1 MKKIKVNC
9 INTSSAK
16 HVEFGTTLKELVEI
30 FKPHLKYPILGAY
43 VNNCLKDLSYMVS
56 SFIDVEYF
64 DITNQ
69 DGMRMYI
76 RSLNFVLY
84 KAVKDILP
92 KQSKLHILHAVSKGY
107 YCDIRDPGIRKPIS
121 EIILELKKR
130 MIEIIREDLDFVK
143 YKTKTEQA
151 IKVFNKTGL
160 DDKKLLL
167 SQRKRIYTSVY
178 KMDGAINYLHGNLV
192 PSTGYLK
199 TFNLVSYYDGMLLQ
213 VPSLEDPSKTEKKV
227 NQKQLFEVFKEHKA
241 WLQLLDIENVGKLN
255 NYIENKDQGNLIKIA
270 EALHAKKIGKIADK
284 IVRSRSKIKVVL
296 ISGPSASG
304 KTTFSKR
311 LSIQLQVSGLKPV
324 VISLDNYFVNRDKT
338 PIDKNG
344 EYDFESLQAIDI
356 KLFNK
361 HLVDLIKGKKVTIPR
376 FDFHHG
382 HRDENGDELQLGE
395 NSIIII
401 EGIHGLNPGL
411 TPSVENR
418 SKFKI
423 YVSALTQVSIDRH
436 NRINTTD
443 NRLLRRMIRDHNYRN
458 HSALQTLKR
467 WPSVRAGEEKNIF
480 PYQEEADIMFNS
492 SLLYEFCVLKSMAE
506 PLINEIPE
514 NVKEYAEALRLLKF
528 LSFFLPISKEQI
540 PQTSILR
547 EFIGGSSYDY

>member
-1 MKKIKVNC
+1 
-9 INTSSAK
+9 
-16 HVEFGTTLKELVEI
+16 
-30 FKPHLKYPILGAY
+30 
-43 VNNCLKDLSYMVS
+43 
-56 SFIDVEYF
+56 
-64 DITNQ
+64 
-69 DGMRMYI
+69 MYI

-84 KAVKDILP
+84 KAVRDVLP
-92 KQSKLHILHAVSKGY
+92 KEAKLHILHAVSKGY
-107 YCDIRDPGIRKPIS
+107 YCEIRDAGVRKS
-121 EIILELKKR
+121 KAEIVRSVKKR
-130 MIEIIREDLDFVK
+130 MKEIIKEDLNFIK
-143 YKTKTEQA
+143 YKTKTEKA
-151 IKVFNKTGL
+151 IKIFNRAGL
-160 DDKKLLL
+160 DDKELLL

-178 KMDGAINYLHGNLV
+178 KMDGVTNYLHGNLI

-199 TFNLVSYYDGMLLQ
+199 TFNLVQYYDGMLLQ
-213 VPSLEDPSKTEKKV
+213 VPSTEDPTKTVKKV
-227 NQKQLFEVFKEHKA
+227 KQRQLFEVFKEHKS
-241 WLQLLDIENVGKLN
+241 WLSLLNIENVGKLN
-255 NYIENKDQGNLIKIA
+255 HYIENKDESNLIKIA
-270 EALHAKKIGKIADK
+270 EALQEKKIVKIAGKI
-284 IVRSRSKIKVVL
+284 IYSRSKIKVVL

-338 PIDKNG
+338 PVDENG
-344 EYDFESLQAIDI
+344 EYDFESLDAIDI

-361 HLVDLIKGKKVTIPR
+361 HLVDLINGKKVTIPT

-382 HRDENGDELQLGE
+382 KRNKNGEELQLSE

-401 EGIHGLNPGL
+401 EGIHGLNPNL

-418 SKFKI
+418 NKYKI

-492 SLLYEFCVLKSMAE
+492 SLLYEFCVLKSLAE
-506 PLINEIPE
+506 PLIKEIPE
-514 NVKEYAEALRLLKF
+514 NVKEYAEAMRLLKF
-528 LSFFLPISKEQI
+528 LSFFLPIPKKEI
-540 PQTSILR
+540 PQTSLLR

>member
-1 MKKIKVNC
+1 MKKIKANC
-9 INTSSAK
+9 INTGVSK
-16 HVEFGTTLKELVEI
+16 NVIFGTTLQELIEV
-30 FKPHLKYPILGAY
+30 FNPDLKYPVLGAY
-43 VNNCLKDLSYMVS
+43 VNNTLKDLSYMVCCFS
-56 SFIDVEYF
+56 DVEFF
-64 DITNQ
+64 DITTQ

-84 KAVKDILP
+84 KAVRDVLP
-92 KQSKLHILHAVSKGY
+92 KEAKLHILHAVSKGY
-107 YCDIRDPGIRKPIS
+107 YCEIRDAGVRRSMTDIVRS
-121 EIILELKKR
+121 VKKR
-130 MIEIIREDLDFVK
+130 MKEIIKEDLNFIK
-143 YKTKTEQA
+143 YKTKTEEA
-151 IKVFNKTGL
+151 VKIFSKAGL

-178 KMDGAINYLHGNLV
+178 KMDGVVNYLHGNLV

-199 TFNLVSYYDGMLLQ
+199 TFNLVNYYDGMLLQ
-213 VPSLEDPSKTEKKV
+213 VPSKDDPTKTKKKI
-227 NQKQLFEVFKEHKA
+227 NQKQLFEVFKEHKS
-241 WLQLLDIENVGKLN
+241 WLQLLNIENVGKLN
-255 NYIENKDQGNLIKIA
+255 RCIENKNEGNLIKIA
-270 EALHAKKIGKIADK
+270 EALQEKKIVKIADK
-284 IVRSRSKIKVVL
+284 IIRSRSQIKVVL

-338 PIDKNG
+338 PIDENG
-344 EYDFESLQAIDI
+344 EYDFESLDAIDI

-361 HLVDLIKGKKVTIPR
+361 HLVELIKGKKITIPN
-376 FDFHHG
+376 FDFTHG
-382 HRDENGDELQLGE
+382 KRNADGEKLQLSE

-418 SKFKI
+418 NKYKI

-443 NRLLRRMIRDHNYRN
+443 NRLLRRIIRDHNYRN

-467 WPSVRAGEEKNIF
+467 WGSVRAGEEKNIF

-492 SLLYEFCVLKSMAE
+492 SLLYEFCILKSLAE
-506 PLINEIPE
+506 PLIKEIPE
-514 NVKEYAEALRLLKF
+514 NVREYAEAMRLLKF
-528 LSFFLPISKEQI
+528 LSFFLPIPKKEI
-540 PQTSILR
+540 PQTSLLR
-547 EFIGGSSYDY
+547 EFIGGSSYEY